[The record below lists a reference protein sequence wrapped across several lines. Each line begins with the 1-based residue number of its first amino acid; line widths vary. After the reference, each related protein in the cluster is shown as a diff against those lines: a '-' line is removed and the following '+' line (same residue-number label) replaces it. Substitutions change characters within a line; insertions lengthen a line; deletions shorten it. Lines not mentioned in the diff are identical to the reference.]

1 MVLMRDAIGNL
12 ANRRVLISGGGIA
25 GLTLGILLHRQGWE
39 PLIVERDPALREEGY
54 IVDVFGIGWDMA
66 DRVGILDALRE
77 VKYPLDYLAYVGEN
91 GRPFVCVEMD
101 RIKRAFHGKYLPLRR
116 TDLEAALFEKAQ
128 SEGIEVCFATQIHT
142 INDAGSAVDVEFDN
156 GVRDSFALVFGA
168 DGLHSRTRQ
177 LVFGEEEQFARFL
190 GASVAAFHTAN
201 RYELKDT
208 ITLYEEAD
216 HLVAVY
222 PISETVITT
231 IYLFRNTSSA
241 HVPPTERL
249 AFLQRTFSD
258 AGWICRTI
266 LDDLEPSTPIFL
278 DSFTQI
284 RLPSWSKGRI
294 ALLGDASGCL
304 TMASGQG
311 LHMAMGEAYV
321 IARELSRDDA
331 TVSQAFRE
339 YEKLF
344 KPLVRKKQGNAA
356 RLLKILVPSTHT
368 PEFLRHAGIKLVF
381 GTPLVSLMPLYFGSG
396 RVLANR

>member
-1 MVLMRDAIGNL
+1 MRGMTGNP

-39 PLIVERDPALREEGY
+39 PLIVERDPAVREEGY

-66 DRVGILDALRE
+66 DRVGILDALQE
-77 VKYPLDYLAYVGEN
+77 VKYPLDYLAYVGKT
-91 GRPFVCVEMD
+91 GRPFVSVGMD

-128 SEGIEVCFATQIHT
+128 SEGLGVRFATQVCAM
-142 INDAGSAVDVEFDN
+142 NDTDSTVEVEFDD
-156 GVRDSFALVFGA
+156 GGRDSFSLVFGA
-168 DGLHSRTRQ
+168 DGAHSRIRQ

-190 GASVAAFHTAN
+190 GMSVAAFHTAN
-201 RYELKDT
+201 RYGLKDT
-208 ITLYEEAD
+208 ITLYED
-216 HLVAVY
+216 TDYLVAVY

-231 IYLFRNTSSA
+231 IYVFRNRSSA
-241 HVPPTERL
+241 HVPPQERL
-249 AFLQRTFSD
+249 TLLRHKFSN
-258 AGWICRTI
+258 AGWICKTI

-284 RLPSWSKGRI
+284 LLPCWSKGRT

-321 IARELSRDDA
+321 IARELGRDRA
-331 TVSQAFRE
+331 AVTRAFQE
-339 YEKLF
+339 YERLF
-344 KPLVRKKQGNAA
+344 KPLVRKKQDNAA
-356 RLLKILVPSTHT
+356 RLLKIIIPSAHT
-368 PEFLRHAGIKLVF
+368 PEFLRHAGIKLLF
-381 GTPLVSLMPLYFGSG
+381 GTPLVNLMPLYFGSG
-396 RVLANR
+396 GVLTNR